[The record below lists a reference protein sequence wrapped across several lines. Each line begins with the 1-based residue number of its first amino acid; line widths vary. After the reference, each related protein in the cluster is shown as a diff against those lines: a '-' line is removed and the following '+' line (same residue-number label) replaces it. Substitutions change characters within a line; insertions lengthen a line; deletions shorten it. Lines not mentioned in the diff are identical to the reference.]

1 MRTSVIILNYKTFE
15 KTIDCVN
22 SLSNDKE
29 LIDYIIIIDNG
40 SGNNSLKKIQTFLSS
55 TNREFEILNSFQE
68 IPKKR
73 YILYQNPQNLGY
85 AKGNNVGIKIALNAK
100 SDYILIINNDIKIY
114 PNAILNMLNFIQ
126 KNTQAGCVGP
136 VIKEGESYDYNF
148 ARRKMRW
155 YDYFLLSGVGK
166 KIIPIKNLI
175 KHHYF
180 AYTNLPSTNFEVD
193 IISGSCMLFPAWVLK
208 RTNGFDENT
217 FLFYEEAIMS
227 KRLED
232 MNLKTYVIVNSFVEH
247 EHAGSIKKIQPS
259 IILKHSLNSQLYYL
273 NTIRN
278 YNILIAKFIMIGQYL
293 TYYYSRLKER
303 IIR

>member
-15 KTIDCVN
+15 KTIDCVK
-22 SLSNDKE
+22 SLANDKE
-29 LIDYIIIIDNG
+29 LIDHIIIIDNG

-55 TNREFEILNSFQE
+55 TNRKFENLDSFQE
-68 IPKKR
+68 IPEKR
-73 YILYQNPQNLGY
+73 YILYQNHQNQGY
-85 AKGNNVGIKIALNAK
+85 ARGNNIGIKIALNAK
-100 SDYILIINNDIKIY
+100 SDYMLIINNDIKIY
-114 PNAILNMLNFIQ
+114 PDAIFNMLSFIQ

-136 VIKEGESYDYNF
+136 IIKEGPSYDYNF

-155 YDYFLLSGVGK
+155 YDYFLLSGIGK
-166 KIIPIKNLI
+166 KILPFKNLM

-180 AYTNLPSTNFEVD
+180 AYANLPSKNFEVD
-193 IISGSCMLFPAWVLK
+193 IISGSCMFFPAWVLK
-208 RTNGFDENT
+208 RTIGFDENT

-232 MNLKTYVIVNSFVEH
+232 LNLKTYVIVNSFVEH

-259 IILKHSLNSQLYYL
+259 IVLKHSLNSQFYYL

-278 YNILIAKFIMIGQYL
+278 YNILLTKFIMTGQYL
-293 TYYYSRLKER
+293 TYYFSKLKE